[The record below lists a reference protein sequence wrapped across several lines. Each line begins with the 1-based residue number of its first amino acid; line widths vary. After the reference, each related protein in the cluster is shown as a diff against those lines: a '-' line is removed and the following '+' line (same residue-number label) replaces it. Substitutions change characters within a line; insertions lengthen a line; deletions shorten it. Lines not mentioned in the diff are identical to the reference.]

1 VALGGPKVP
10 LLNADYWMLDA
21 RIVCVVRVVGLT
33 LFPMSSSIRTPDGIE
48 TTGPI
53 SEPFAQ
59 ILTPEALAFVAKLHR
74 NFNDR
79 RKELLERREVRQ
91 AQIDRGQ
98 YPDFLPETAPIR
110 QADWKVAPIPAD
122 LLDRRVEITGPTD
135 RKMVINA
142 LNSGA
147 KVFMADFED
156 ANAPTWN
163 NMVEGQIN
171 LRDAIRRTIQFN
183 SPEGKAYR
191 LNDRV
196 FAVLLVRP
204 RGWHLV
210 EKHILIDGEPA
221 VGGLVDFGLY
231 FFHNAKELLS
241 RGTGPYFYLPKM
253 ESHLEARLWNDA
265 FNLAQDE
272 LGVPRGSIRATV
284 LIETILAAFEMD
296 EILYELREHSAGLN
310 CGRWDYIFSCIKR
323 FRNKGDF
330 ILADRVLVTM
340 TTHFMRS
347 YSLLCIKTCHRRG
360 IHAMGGMAAQIP
372 IKNDEKAN
380 LDAFAKVRADK
391 EREANDGHD
400 GTWVAHPGLVPVALE
415 AFDAV
420 MKTPNQIDRKRDDVD
435 VSAKDLLQFGP
446 EEPITEQGLRTNV
459 SVGIQYLEAWLR
471 GSGAVPI
478 FNLME
483 DAATAEISR
492 AQVWQWI
499 RSPKGVLSDGRKV
512 TVELFHTIANE
523 ELKKIDKTVGTERF
537 RAGKYQDAAD
547 LFTKLTTNDQFI
559 SFLTLPGYERL
570 A

>member
-1 VALGGPKVP
+1 
-10 LLNADYWMLDA
+10 
-21 RIVCVVRVVGLT
+21 
-33 LFPMSSSIRTPDGIE
+33 MSLSSQTFDGIE
-48 TTGPI
+48 IRGPI
-53 SEPFAQ
+53 LDPFPEV
-59 ILTPEALAFVAKLHR
+59 LTPDALRFVARLQR
-74 NFNDR
+74 EFNSR
-79 RKELLERREVRQ
+79 RKELLERRERRQ
-91 AQIDRGQ
+91 AEINQGKK
-98 YPDFLPETAPIR
+98 PDFLAETAHIR
-110 QADWKVAPIPAD
+110 AADWQVAPIPPD
-122 LLDRRVEITGPTD
+122 LQDRRVEITGPTD

-163 NMVEGQIN
+163 NMIDGHIN
-171 LRDAIRRTIQFN
+171 LRDAIRRTITFT
-183 SPEGKAYR
+183 SPEGKEYR
-191 LNDRV
+191 LKDQT
-196 FAVLLVRP
+196 AVLLVRP

-210 EKHILIDGEPA
+210 EKHLLVDGEP
-221 VGGLVDFGLY
+221 VSGGLFDFGLY
-231 FFHNAKELLS
+231 FFHNAKELLA

-253 ESHLEARLWNDA
+253 ESHLEARLWNDV

-272 LGVPRGSIRATV
+272 LGIPRGSIRATV
-284 LIETILAAFEMD
+284 QIETILAAFEMD
-296 EILYELREHSAGLN
+296 EILYELRDHSAGLN

-323 FRNKGDF
+323 FRNNSDF

-340 TTHFMRS
+340 TTHFMHS

-380 LDAFAKVRADK
+380 ADAFGKVRADK

-420 MKTPNQIDRKRDDVD
+420 MKTPNQIDRKRED
-435 VSAKDLLQFGP
+435 VSVSGDDLLRFGP
-446 EEPITEQGLRTNV
+446 EEPITEQGLRANISIGV
-459 SVGIQYLEAWLR
+459 QYLESWLR
-471 GSGAVPI
+471 GSGCVPI

-499 RSPKGVLSDGRKV
+499 RSPKGKLSDGRKV
-512 TVELFHTIANE
+512 TADLFVTILGE
-523 ELKKIDKTVGTERF
+523 ELKKIENWLGSDRYSKGR
-537 RAGKYQDAAD
+537 YQDAAD
-547 LFTKLTTNDQFI
+547 LFSKITTSDDFV
-559 SFLTLPGYERL
+559 SFLTLPGYDRL
-570 A
+570 G

>member
-1 VALGGPKVP
+1 LSFVI
-10 LLNADYWMLDA
+10 LLPHCFFD
-21 RIVCVVRVVGLT
+21 VGT
-33 LFPMSSSIRTPDGIE
+33 KWFVKPIAAMSLSSQTFDGIE
-48 TTGPI
+48 IRGPI
-53 SEPFAQ
+53 LEHFPE
-59 ILTPEALAFVAKLHR
+59 ILTPEALRFVARLQR
-74 NFNDR
+74 EFNSR
-79 RKELLERREVRQ
+79 RKELLERRERRQ
-91 AQIDRGQ
+91 AEINEGKR
-98 YPDFLPETAPIR
+98 PDFLPETAHIR
-110 QADWKVAPIPAD
+110 EADWQVAPIPPD
-122 LLDRRVEITGPTD
+122 LQDRRVEITGPTD

-163 NMVEGQIN
+163 NMVDGHIN
-171 LRDAIRRTIQFN
+171 LRDAIRRMITFT
-183 SPEGKAYR
+183 SPEGKEYR
-191 LNDRV
+191 LKDQT
-196 FAVLLVRP
+196 AVLLVRP

-210 EKHILIDGEPA
+210 EKHLLVDGEP
-221 VGGLVDFGLY
+221 VSGGLFDFGLY
-231 FFHNAKELLS
+231 FFHNAEELLA

-253 ESHLEARLWNDA
+253 ESHLEARLWNDV

-296 EILYELREHSAGLN
+296 EILYELRDHSAGLN

-323 FRNKGDF
+323 FRNNPDF
-330 ILADRVLVTM
+330 ILADRVLVGM

-380 LDAFAKVRADK
+380 AEAFAKVRADK

-420 MKTPNQIDRKRDDVD
+420 MKSPNQIDRKRED
-435 VSAKDLLQFGP
+435 VSVAGDDLLRFGP
-446 EEPITEQGLRTNV
+446 EEPITEQGLRANISIGV
-459 SVGIQYLEAWLR
+459 QYLESWLR
-471 GSGAVPI
+471 GSGCVPI

-499 RSPKGVLSDGRKV
+499 RSPKGKLSDGRKV
-512 TVELFHTIANE
+512 TAGLFATILGE
-523 ELKKIDKTVGTERF
+523 ELKKIENWLGSDRYRQGR
-537 RAGKYQDAAD
+537 YQDAAD
-547 LFTKLTTNDQFI
+547 LFSKITTSDDFV
-559 SFLTLPGYERL
+559 SFLTLPGYDRL
-570 A
+570 G